1 MPKYLKY
8 ATPVS
13 IHLDPIKGQTVRC
26 TRINV
31 FPANG
36 TATYE
41 FQAFD
46 AQGKPVGGIFHTT
59 GYTGKD
65 ADALLAMA
73 YASVQE
79 RLGKGDV
86 AEEAVEERSNGVRA

>member
-8 ATPVS
+8 ATPAS

-31 FPANG
+31 FPGNG

-46 AQGKPVGGIFHTT
+46 AEGKQVGSLFHTT
-59 GYTGKD
+59 GNTGKD
-65 ADALLAMA
+65 ADALLALA

-79 RLGKGDV
+79 RLGPGEV
-86 AEEAVEERSNGVRA
+86 VE